1 MTGGLQIEG
10 LTVRIPG
17 GARPLVDNLSLAI
30 SPGEMFG
37 LVGESGSGKSMTAR
51 SLLDLAPPEAEID
64 LRRLIVGDL
73 EIGGADAA
81 QRRALRGRRLAL
93 IFQDPLTALCPT
105 RRIGDQVCDVLRL
118 HGWRDARLRRAEAA
132 RLMAE
137 FELADPERILR
148 MYPGELSGGMRQRA
162 LIAMAFI
169 GTPSVVI
176 ADEITSAIDASLRLK
191 ILALLK
197 ARAEATGAAVLF
209 ISHDLN
215 LVRHVCAR
223 VAVMREGR
231 IIETGATLEVLK
243 RPRSA
248 YTQLLIASAPEL
260 HPPRQPLLQSVGQGS

>member
-1 MTGGLQIEG
+1 MTGKLQIEG
-10 LTVRIPG
+10 MTVRFPG
-17 GARPLVDNLSLAI
+17 SARPAVDDLSLAI
-30 SPGEMFG
+30 APGEMFG

-51 SLLDLAPPEAEID
+51 SLLDLAPPEASVEF
-64 LRRLIVGDL
+64 RRLIVGDI
-73 EIGGADAA
+73 EIGSADAA
-81 QRRALRGRRLAL
+81 LRRALRGRRAAI

-105 RRIGDQVCDVLRL
+105 RRIGDQVGDILRL
-118 HGWRDARLRRAEAA
+118 HGWRDVHLRQSEAA
-132 RLMAE
+132 RLMQE

-148 MYPGELSGGMRQRA
+148 MYPGDLSGGMRQRV

-191 ILALLK
+191 ILSLLK
-197 ARAEATGAAVLF
+197 MRAEATGAAVLF

-215 LVRHVCAR
+215 LVRHACTR

-231 IIETGATLEVLK
+231 IIETGATLDVLK
-243 RPRSA
+243 RPLSP

-260 HPPRQPLLQSVGQGS
+260 HPPRQHLLQSIGQR